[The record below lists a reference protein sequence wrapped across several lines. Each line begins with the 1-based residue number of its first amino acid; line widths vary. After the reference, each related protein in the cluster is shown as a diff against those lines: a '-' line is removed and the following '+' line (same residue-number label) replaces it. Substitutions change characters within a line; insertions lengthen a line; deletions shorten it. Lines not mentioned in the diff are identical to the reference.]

1 MEIKK
6 EIKRRLE
13 QKLYLIHFEIK
24 DFTGRH
30 LNHKLHEGG
39 FHLETTIVSDDFID
53 KNLMEMSPLEAV
65 TYLCAAIQLADGQL
79 DHQERQ
85 EWLVAVAELFPEF
98 SEDRADNFLM
108 QAQTTINQLNI
119 SESSHYLKEV
129 LDRIKSLLTSD
140 QITAL
145 SSKIANLIEADG
157 IIMTSEIE
165 IVSMIEKELGITIS
179 FDQNL

>member
-1 MEIKK
+1 MGWFSKK
-6 EIKRRLE
+6 GKERSIGNNPS
-13 QKLYLIHFEIK
+13 Q
-24 DFTGRH
+24 
-30 LNHKLHEGG
+30 
-39 FHLETTIVSDDFID
+39 
-53 KNLMEMSPLEAV
+53 MSPLEAV

-85 EWLVAVAELFPEF
+85 EWLVVVTELFPEF
-98 SEDRADNFLM
+98 SGDRADNFLIE
-108 QAQTTINQLNI
+108 AQTTINQLN
-119 SESSHYLKEV
+119 SAERSYHLKEV

-165 IVSMIEKELGITIS
+165 IASMIEKELGITIS
-179 FDQNL
+179 LDENL